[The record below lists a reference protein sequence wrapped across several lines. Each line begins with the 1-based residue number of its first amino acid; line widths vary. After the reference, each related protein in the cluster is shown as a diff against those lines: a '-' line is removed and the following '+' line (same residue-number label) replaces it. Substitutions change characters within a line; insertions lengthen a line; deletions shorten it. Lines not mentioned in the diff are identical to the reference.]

1 MKKNWITKFLGIVVL
16 GLLWCGNSY
25 AGWFDPY
32 VYGCAFQE
40 HNNKKIKCVKIKYNE
55 SKDPGSFNRAERSC
69 YKELNYYGKK
79 YGEHG
84 YWIDGC
90 LSSAGPY
97 N

>member
-1 MKKNWITKFLGIVVL
+1 MKKLLGIVVL
-16 GLLWCGNSY
+16 GLLLSGNAY

-32 VYGCAFQE
+32 VYGCVFQE
-40 HNNKKIKCVKIKYNE
+40 HNDKKIKCVSIKYNE
-55 SKDPGSFNRAERSC
+55 SKDPGSFNRAERLC
-69 YKELNYYGKK
+69 YRELKHYGKK

-90 LSSAGPY
+90 LSSEGPY